1 MVQAACECLPHT
13 VQSMLA
19 DLAYDFLK
27 DKTQTQFMTLLHI
40 LSMCM
45 RRFNAVS
52 FVCVWFGAGVAVCG
66 RVILTCVESWL
77 ECTMRFSVLAKGNRE
92 PGVC

>member
-27 DKTQTQFMTLLHI
+27 DKTQTQFMTLPHI
-40 LSMCM
+40 LNMCIS
-45 RRFNAVS
+45 RFNAVS

-66 RVILTCVESWL
+66 RVVDSGLCGILARVYDA
-77 ECTMRFSVLAKGNRE
+77 VL
-92 PGVC
+92 CSC

>member
-1 MVQAACECLPHT
+1 
-13 VQSMLA
+13 MLA
-19 DLAYDFLK
+19 NLAYDFLK

-66 RVILTCVESWL
+66 RVVDSGLCGILARVYDLFLLKE
-77 ECTMRFSVLAKGNRE
+77 
-92 PGVC
+92 